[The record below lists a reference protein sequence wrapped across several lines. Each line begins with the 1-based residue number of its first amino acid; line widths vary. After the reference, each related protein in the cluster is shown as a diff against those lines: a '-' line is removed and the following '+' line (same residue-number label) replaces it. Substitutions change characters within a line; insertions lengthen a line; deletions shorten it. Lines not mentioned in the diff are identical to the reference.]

1 MSQTQDAMTSPISK
15 PTEHEVPK
23 ARARTRVQMA
33 KTPFPPLTMP
43 LGYEEICQILPHRF
57 PFLLVDKIVELEPG
71 ARCVGVKNVT
81 ANEEHFQGHFPGHPV
96 MPGVLILE
104 AMAQVAGILTLVSRN
119 TPGALSY
126 FAKIEQ
132 ARFHRPVR
140 PGDQLITE
148 ATLEVL
154 RGPLCKVNVVG
165 RVDSE
170 IVVESEYTFMTT
182 TDGAASAIVST
193 QNANLDA
200 MTRNALSHSTSA
212 LSHST
217 SALASNAVASNSAAP
232 KNLDD
237 APHSNGNASH
247 SDVPHSS
254 VPHSNNSNRV
264 LDATARDTSSTEN
277 AASENVASENGAAT
291 NVQSGIVSVLAP
303 RESTG
308 QTFVHPTALVD
319 SRAQIGQGVW
329 IGPHCILE
337 GDTQIGDNSVLEAK
351 VLVKSG
357 TTIGKRC
364 RVWPNVILGHEP
376 QDMKYRGEQSFLR
389 IGDDNILREMV
400 TIHRGTGEGTSTV
413 IGNRN
418 LLMAYVHIGHNC
430 LIGDNNMISNSTG
443 FSGHVTV
450 EDKVVIGG
458 FVGVHQFV
466 HIGKM
471 AMIGGLS
478 KVVQDVPPFCTCDG
492 RPAKVHGLNTRGL
505 RRNGVSSE
513 QRTQVGNAFK
523 LLYRSNL
530 NTSQALERVHA
541 EIPKSPT
548 LDYFIEFLERVREG
562 RLGRQDENA
571 L

>member
-1 MSQTQDAMTSPISK
+1 MSETQERPRS
-15 PTEHEVPK
+15 
-23 ARARTRVQMA
+23 RVQMA
-33 KTPFPPLTMP
+33 KTPFPPLSMP
-43 LGYEEICQILPHRF
+43 LGYEEICQILPHRY

-71 ARCVGVKNVT
+71 VRCVGVKSVT

-132 ARFHRPVR
+132 ARFHHPVR
-140 PGDQLITE
+140 PGDQLVTE
-148 ATLEVL
+148 ATLQVL
-154 RGPLCKVNVVG
+154 RGSLCKVNVVG
-165 RVDSE
+165 RVDGE
-170 IVVESEYTFMTT
+170 VVVEADYTFFTT
-182 TDGAASAIVST
+182 SDSAAASVVSS
-193 QNANLDA
+193 QNANLVA
-200 MTRNALSHSTSA
+200 MSQ
-212 LSHST
+212 
-217 SALASNAVASNSAAP
+217 NAVAASYSSAPSSNGAAVSENSANGTSPVAP
-232 KNLDD
+232 LHNAGSTQNDSLQNGAQSDD
-237 APHSNGNASH
+237 ANSNGA
-247 SDVPHSS
+247 
-254 VPHSNNSNRV
+254 NRV
-264 LDATARDTSSTEN
+264 LDS
-277 AASENVASENGAAT
+277 ASIDRTVR
-291 NVQSGIVSVLAP
+291 VLAP

-308 QTFVHPTALVD
+308 QTFVHSTALVD
-319 SRAQIGQGVW
+319 SSAQIGQGVW
-329 IGPHCILE
+329 IGPHCIIE
-337 GDTQIGDNSVLEAK
+337 GDTQIGDNTVLEAN

-357 TTIGKRC
+357 TSIGQRC

-376 QDMKYRGEQSFLR
+376 QDMKYRGEKSFLR

-400 TIHRGTGEGTSTV
+400 TIHRGTGEGTATT

-418 LLMAYVHIGHNC
+418 MLMAYVHIGHNC
-430 LIGDNNMISNSTG
+430 VIGHNNMISNSTG

-471 AMIGGLS
+471 AMVGGLS

-505 RRNGVSSE
+505 RRNGVSVE
-513 QRTQVGNAFK
+513 QRMEVGNAFK

-530 NTSQALERVHA
+530 NTSQALERIHA
-541 EIPKSPT
+541 EIPHSPT
-548 LDYFIEFLERVREG
+548 LDYFIEFIERVREG
-562 RLGRQDENA
+562 RLGRQDENTM
-571 L
+571 